1 MLDLYGKCNLPL
13 QDTYWQRVLFSGH
26 LDHLAAEGYDV
37 DDTVRSQALM
47 PQQEMLMK
55 MFAVSSTIK
64 FLA

>member
-1 MLDLYGKCNLPL
+1 M
-13 QDTYWQRVLFSGH
+13 LFSGH

-64 FLA
+64 FVAVLPVLYFIKEVSLLNLK